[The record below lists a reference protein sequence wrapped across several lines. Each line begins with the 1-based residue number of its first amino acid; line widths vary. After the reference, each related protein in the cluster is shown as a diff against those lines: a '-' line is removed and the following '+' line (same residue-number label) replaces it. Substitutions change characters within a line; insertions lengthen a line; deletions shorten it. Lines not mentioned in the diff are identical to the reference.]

1 MGGFFYYLAVIDS
14 RLVMWTPLVLLDKVE
29 MLHMRTGT
37 LTKELQHLCDHWQI
51 NLALKVTELVCGA
64 NNEISDLSIYIL
76 VSYAQL
82 HYYYY

>member
-1 MGGFFYYLAVIDS
+1 
-14 RLVMWTPLVLLDKVE
+14 
-29 MLHMRTGT
+29 MRTGT

-82 HYYYY
+82 HYYYYQNLHHAMPFSSTYTNLALPLSVALP